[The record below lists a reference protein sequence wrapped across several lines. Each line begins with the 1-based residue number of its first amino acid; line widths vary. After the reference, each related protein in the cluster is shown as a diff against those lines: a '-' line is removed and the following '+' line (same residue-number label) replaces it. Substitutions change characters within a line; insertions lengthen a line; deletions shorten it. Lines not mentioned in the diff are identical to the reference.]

1 MDNKYTELSF
11 INDQEKM
18 VDFFSVNRKDFLE
31 FYSYI
36 SKEEYNS
43 TIQDVLNRS
52 GYWNADYCE
61 VDDGVIIGKILHS
74 IMLTEWLQNRKIN

>member
-1 MDNKYTELSF
+1 MDNKDTELSF

-31 FYSYI
+31 FYSYL
-36 SKEEYNS
+36 SEEEYNA

-52 GYWNADYCE
+52 GYWNADCIE
-61 VDDGVIIGKILHS
+61 ADDGVIIGKILHS
-74 IMLTEWLQNRKIN
+74 IMLTEWLQNRK

>member
-1 MDNKYTELSF
+1 MDNIDTKLSF

-18 VDFFSVNRKDFLE
+18 VDFFTVNRQDFLE
-31 FYSYI
+31 FYSYL
-36 SKEEYNS
+36 SEEEYNA

-52 GYWNADYCE
+52 GYWNADNIE

-74 IMLTEWLQNRKIN
+74 IMLTEWLQSK

>member
-1 MDNKYTELSF
+1 MDNKDTELSF

-36 SKEEYNS
+36 SKEEYNA

-52 GYWNADYCE
+52 GYWNADCIE

-74 IMLTEWLQNRKIN
+74 IMLTEWLQNRK

>member
-18 VDFFSVNRKDFLE
+18 VDFFTVNRKDFLE

-36 SKEEYNS
+36 SKE
-43 TIQDVLNRS
+43 
-52 GYWNADYCE
+52 
-61 VDDGVIIGKILHS
+61 
-74 IMLTEWLQNRKIN
+74 

>member
-1 MDNKYTELSF
+1 MDNKDTELSF

-31 FYSYI
+31 FYSYL
-36 SKEEYNS
+36 SEEEYNA
-43 TIQDVLNRS
+43 TMQDVLNRS
-52 GYWNADYCE
+52 GYWNADYYE
-61 VDDGVIIGKILHS
+61 VDDGVLIGKILHS